1 VKSRIIASLAAAGA
15 VLLSATGC
23 GIVAQ
28 QATTIEY
35 TASDGVNLPHT
46 ETPGIDVRN
55 AFVVADEDGRQGNL
69 IAVLVNNTDANQTFG
84 LDWDGGSVSI
94 DVAAGETL
102 SLGAKD
108 APELLDNIDTI
119 PGSTLEVYAQPGDTD
134 GVEINLPVLNNCLTE
149 YSDLAPND
157 VYDAAACEPV
167 SMVTEHGEE

>member
-15 VLLSATGC
+15 VLLTATGC
-23 GIVAQ
+23 GLIDQ

-46 ETPGIDVRN
+46 ETPGLDVRN
-55 AFVVADEDGRQGNL
+55 AFVVADADGRQGNF
-69 IAVLVNNTDANQTFG
+69 IAVLANNTEADQTLG
-84 LDWDGGSVSI
+84 LDWEGGSASI
-94 DVAAGETL
+94 TVKAGDTL

-108 APELLDNIDTI
+108 APELLDNIDSI
-119 PGSTLEVYAQPGDTD
+119 PGSTLVVYAQPGDSD

-157 VYDAAACEPV
+157 VYDAEACEPV
-167 SMVTEHGEE
+167 SMVSGHGEE